1 MWRYQPSVLAQVRT
15 ATVRFWSVTMRLECT
30 MAHFRHLYGQYEK
43 LGDKLIAAA
52 RAYMDEVRSGQ
63 FPERTTGS
71 E

>member
-1 MWRYQPSVLAQVRT
+1 VSHDAFGLHDGTLPPFVR
-15 ATVRFWSVTMRLECT
+15 
-30 MAHFRHLYGQYEK
+30 QYEK